1 MFQVITTK
9 RNILKVVVKLVKY
22 QQIYD
27 NLFYPRDD
35 HTSRRQITE
44 KKSQQRKIFMT
55 ALFDVVLLNGL

>member
-27 NLFYPRDD
+27 NLFYPRDE
-35 HTSRRQITE
+35 HTSIRQITE
-44 KKSQQRKIFMT
+44 KKINKETF
-55 ALFDVVLLNGL
+55 L